1 MKNIV
6 SIISLFIVSYAVI
19 YWVGSLLFGSEPAP
33 NSLQSAVTFG
43 GINILALFIYFI
55 FAAIST
61 TVLFI
66 TLKQKPD
73 TPTHK

>member
-1 MKNIV
+1 MKNIL
-6 SIISLFIVSYAVI
+6 SIICLFILSYAVFYGI
-19 YWVGSLLFGSEPAP
+19 GSYLFGTEPTT

-55 FAAIST
+55 FATIST

-66 TLKQKPD
+66 TLKNKLKQRAA
-73 TPTHK
+73 

>member
-1 MKNIV
+1 MKNII
-6 SIISLFIVSYAVI
+6 SIICLFILSYAVF
-19 YWVGSLLFGSEPAP
+19 YGFGSFLFDSEPAP

-55 FAAIST
+55 FATITT

-66 TLKQKPD
+66 TLKNKRKQ
-73 TPTHK
+73 HAA

>member
-1 MKNIV
+1 MKNII
-6 SIISLFIVSYAVI
+6 SIICLFVLSYAVFYGI
-19 YWVGSLLFGSEPAP
+19 GSFLFDSEPAP

-55 FAAIST
+55 FATITT

-66 TLKQKPD
+66 TLIHKRKQ
-73 TPTHK
+73 HAN

>member
-6 SIISLFIVSYAVI
+6 SIISLFIISYAVI
-19 YWVGSLLFGSEPAP
+19 YWIGSFLFGSEPAP

-55 FAAIST
+55 FATITT

-66 TLKQKPD
+66 KLK
-73 TPTHK
+73 HKFKQPAN

>member
-6 SIISLFIVSYAVI
+6 SIISLFIVSYAVFYGI
-19 YWVGSLLFGSEPAP
+19 GSFLFGAEPAP

-43 GINILALFIYFI
+43 GINFLALFIYFI
-55 FAAIST
+55 FATITT

-66 TLKQKPD
+66 TLIHKRKQ
-73 TPTHK
+73 HAN